1 MIDGVE
7 LVGDVRT
14 TRDIDHPRLRAEVE
28 TVLRAI
34 VREGEIRQGQS
45 ARLTVAATAAG
56 ARRKLDEL

>member
-34 VREGEIRQGQS
+34 VREGEIRRGQS
-45 ARLTVAATAAG
+45 ARLTAATAAE